1 MRSSNWVLGLVFS
14 PEEGTGTET
23 QREDMWDMK
32 TASVTK
38 ERVLRIPAPPTPC
51 CQLFGCCVKTK
62 KIKINPV
69 IFVAQFVV
77 GLSLWGACQR
87 TQVPVSGQRIGP
99 EPHD

>member
-1 MRSSNWVLGLVFS
+1 MGY
-14 PEEGTGTET
+14 T
-23 QREDMWDMK
+23 MK

-69 IFVAQFVV
+69 VFVAQSVV
-77 GLSLWGACQR
+77 DFSLWGTYQR
-87 TQVPVSGQRIGP
+87 TQVPVSG
-99 EPHD
+99 